1 MRLNKLTNGDKI
13 SSVSYET
20 VISTVLVSMWETSF
34 ILRGFETN
42 QNKISSQTYS
52 RNEQQ
57 KCARIK

>member
-34 ILRGFETN
+34 ILCGFETN